1 MAEGGGRWGGSGD
14 TCTLV
19 TVATR
24 GPGLGGTPWAASG
37 PGASLALSLGG
48 GGGWKGVPGVKKGM
62 GSTNQILEEVV
73 VTPEATDEGKR
84 VALVLGLQA
93 TRMLCKL
100 KHFLKHRKEPAAH
113 RVCSA
118 ISGKNALIS

>member
-1 MAEGGGRWGGSGD
+1 MYPGYGGYPGAWLGRHPLGCLRSQGEPGS
-14 TCTLV
+14 L
-19 TVATR
+19 
-24 GPGLGGTPWAASG
+24 LGGW
-37 PGASLALSLGG
+37 
-48 GGGWKGVPGVKKGM
+48 GGWKGVRGGKKGM

-84 VALVLGLQA
+84 MALVRGLQA

-100 KHFLKHRKEPAAH
+100 KHFLRRRKEPAAR